1 MWHVR
6 VSDVTGGHVLS
17 IHNGDGEVGGGGGD
31 LAGLV
36 EGGLGGVGVE
46 EGGYGLTCTH
56 IGNSLCTH
64 NATDH

>member
-6 VSDVTGGHVLS
+6 VSDVTRGHVLS
-17 IHNGDGEVGGGGGD
+17 IHNRDGEVGGGGGD

-46 EGGYGLTCTH
+46 EGCDGLT
-56 IGNSLCTH
+56 
-64 NATDH
+64 

>member
-1 MWHVR
+1 MGDMWHVR

-46 EGGYGLTCTH
+46 EGGDGLT
-56 IGNSLCTH
+56 
-64 NATDH
+64 

>member
-1 MWHVR
+1 MLYPGIMGIMGDMWHVR

-17 IHNGDGEVGGGGGD
+17 IHHRGGGD

-46 EGGYGLTCTH
+46 EGCDGLT
-56 IGNSLCTH
+56 
-64 NATDH
+64 